1 MYLYKCDNPQC
12 GITFKSQNPEYC
24 PKCNLLE
31 FSSHQVK
38 SKKKFI
44 IIGFLILS
52 INLSLSYF
60 YILPVYYFNNGK
72 SLLVYQKYPEAID
85 NFTKAIEINQKYALA
100 YRYRGFAYARSKNQ
114 SSKAFDDYEKACK
127 YGETICCNWY

>member
-1 MYLYKCDNPQC
+1 MN
-12 GITFKSQNPEYC
+12 TFKCENTDCGHVFRSSNPECC
-24 PKCNLLE
+24 PKCNSIE
-31 FSSHQVK
+31 FSSHHVK

-44 IIGFLILS
+44 IIGFLILL

-72 SLLVYQKYPEAID
+72 SFLVYQKYTEAID

-114 SSKAFDDYEKACK
+114 TSKALDDYEKACK
-127 YGETICCNWY
+127 YGETICCNWH